1 MIHLFPKL
9 RNELILSAAIL
20 LGMIAVFILVFPGAG
35 PLVIVLFSLVGIAA
49 IFFTQYSK
57 AVNKHSSLLNILYNQ
72 MDAEGFL
79 REYAPLLKMP
89 VKDRNIYLMLRLHMS
104 NAYCA
109 LGRFDEAEAILHTIK
124 AEPGKKPEDEL
135 LTRFAVV
142 SNLCYCAEQKNDVDT
157 AKKYLDELIAIRKK
171 LESMQE
177 GKPKK
182 KRMAFSTELNEQC
195 YALLTGGKV
204 NTEALKEQVQRSSQ
218 QLHRVTTSLWVARA
232 DLAQNNRKE
241 AESIL
246 NQIVKLAPHLYPGKV
261 AADLLAQLPAKAE
274 KKA

>member
-20 LGMIAVFILVFPGAG
+20 LGMIAMFILVFPGAG
-35 PLVIVLFSLVGIAA
+35 PLVIILFALVGVAA
-49 IFFTQYSK
+49 IFFAQYSK
-57 AVNKHSSLLNILYNQ
+57 AVNKHRALLNILYNQ

-79 REYAPLLKMP
+79 REYAPLLDKP
-89 VKDRNIYLMLRLHMS
+89 VKDKNIYLMLRLHMS

-109 LGRFDEAEAILHTIK
+109 LGRFDEAEAILRSIK

-142 SNLCYCAEQKNDVDT
+142 SNLCYCAEQKNDVET
-157 AKKYLDELIAIRKK
+157 AKTHLDELIAIRKK

-177 GKPKK
+177 GKPEK
-182 KRMAFSTELNEQC
+182 KRMAFTTELNEQC
-195 YALLTGGKV
+195 YALLTGGTV
-204 NTEALKEQVQRSSQ
+204 STEVLKEQVQRSSQ

-232 DLAQNNRKE
+232 DLAKNNRKE
-241 AESIL
+241 AENIL

-261 AADLLAQLPAKAE
+261 AAELLAQLPVKAE